1 MVKFE
6 SWVAFGSLALGIM
19 FVALLISFYNFLI
32 GIGERGPLT
41 AVDPQGVLVMI
52 VSISAIPSLILA
64 GAVGGLSRSKPA
76 RNPGAILIITG
87 GIISGGMIE
96 AWILFTKINKS
107 FVVAGMDVVPII
119 FIVGGIGIA
128 ALGGYLIIASK
139 RARQSFEGQSFESD
153 IL

>member
-32 GIGERGPLT
+32 GVGVRGPLV
-41 AVDPQGVLVMI
+41 AIDPQGVLVMT
-52 VSISAIPSLILA
+52 VSIAAIPSLILA
-64 GAVGGLSRSKPA
+64 GAVIGLSRSKPA
-76 RNPGAILIITG
+76 QNSGIILIING
-87 GIISGGMIE
+87 VIIFGGMIE
-96 AWILFTKINKS
+96 AWILLTKINKS
-107 FVVAGMDVVPII
+107 FVAAGMDVVPII
-119 FIVGGIGIA
+119 FMAGGIGIA